1 MSYQRNPSNA
11 AQKVRVLL
19 SLRHGAV
26 PYDPEPANR
35 SQRRQIAREIRQ
47 AERKQAKKGG
57 HRG

>member
-1 MSYQRNPSNA
+1 MSPPRQRSTG

-19 SLRHGAV
+19 SLRHGVV

-35 SQRRQIAREIRQ
+35 RQRRQIEREIRQ